1 MRTAQTEAAAST
13 DGPVLDA
20 PAHPVDR
27 GERPSVGER
36 LKDAVL
42 ITLSVIGIMS
52 VAWLLAAWA
61 WGLTIIVFVTGSM
74 APTMPTGTAAV
85 VQEVEATQL
94 QIGDVVTVPKP
105 DSAIPVTHRIVEIA
119 EVPGQSSTR
128 ELSLKGDAND
138 TVDPITYT
146 VTDAQRVLVAVPNAG
161 WLVVLSKNPLS
172 GIALTL
178 AVAGAIAWAL
188 WPTKPRPQT

>member
-1 MRTAQTEAAAST
+1 MRTAQTEAAGST
-13 DGPVLDA
+13 DGPVQDA
-20 PAHPVDR
+20 PAHRRDR
-27 GERPSVGER
+27 GERPAVRER

-42 ITLSVIGIMS
+42 VVLSVIGIIS

-61 WGLTIIVFVTGSM
+61 WSLTIIVFVTGSM
-74 APTMPTGTAAV
+74 SPTMPVGTAAV
-85 VQEVEATQL
+85 VQEVAAADL
-94 QIGDVVTVPKP
+94 RIGDVVTVPKP
-105 DSAIPVTHRIVEIA
+105 NSTIPVTHRIVEIA
-119 EVPGQSSTR
+119 PVVGDDDAR

-138 TVDPITYT
+138 IVDPITYT
-146 VTDAQRVLVAVPNAG
+146 VTDAQRVLLAVPNAG

-188 WPTKPRPQT
+188 WPTRPRLHT

>member
-13 DGPVLDA
+13 DGLVPHA

-27 GERPSVGER
+27 GDSPSVRER

-42 ITLSVIGIMS
+42 IVLSVIGVVSI
-52 VAWLLAAWA
+52 AWLLAAWA

-94 QIGDVVTVPKP
+94 EIGDVVTVPKP
-105 DSAIPVTHRIVEIA
+105 DSAIPVTHRIVSIA
-119 EVPGQSSTR
+119 EVPAQPGSR

-146 VTDAQRVLVAVPNAG
+146 VADAQRVVAAVPNAG

-172 GIALTL
+172 AIALTL